1 MADQPNGYTLAPMP
15 QPRRTPRIVAAPAP
29 AVLPSRGGAAYDL
42 LRREVIRCRLR
53 PGAEVT
59 EQGLAQ
65 AYGFGKTP
73 IREALSRLAQEGLVR
88 AVPRRGYLISSITLK
103 DVQDLFAVRCLLEAE
118 AACLAAGRVDGEELR
133 RLDGLCRAGYDPSDA
148 DSAAAF
154 LAINREFHVTI
165 ARASRN
171 ERLVGMIAQLVD
183 EMERLFHLGLVLRDR
198 SEEMA
203 HEHKALVDALLAG
216 DSAAAGRIA
225 EAQIRAAQKMVVD
238 GFLTSAP
245 VLGVNLAGAG

>member
-1 MADQPNGYTLAPMP
+1 MIYDRAIDKPIHTLPI
-15 QPRRTPRIVAAPAP
+15 TSEPA
-29 AVLPSRGGAAYDL
+29 LLRSRGGAAYDL
-42 LRREVIRCRLR
+42 LRREIIRCRLR

-59 EQGLAQ
+59 EHGLAL

-73 IREALSRLAQEGLVR
+73 VREALSRLAQEGLVR
-88 AVPRRGYLISSITLK
+88 AVPRRGYLVSPITLK
-103 DVQDLFAVRCLLEAE
+103 DVQDISAVRCLLEAE
-118 AACLAAGRVDGEELR
+118 AARLAAGRVDGEELR
-133 RLDGLCRAGYDPSDA
+133 RLDDLCRAGYDPADA

-171 ERLVGMIAQLVD
+171 ERLVGMIAQLLD
-183 EMERLFHLGLVLRDR
+183 EMERLFHLGLVLRNR

-216 DSAAAGRIA
+216 DAAAAGRIA
-225 EAQIRAAQKMVVD
+225 EAQIRAAQKMVID
-238 GFLTSAP
+238 GFLTSSP
-245 VLGVNLAGAG
+245 VLAVNIAGAG

>member
-1 MADQPNGYTLAPMP
+1 MSRRSGAPRVVLP
-15 QPRRTPRIVAAPAP
+15 EPIA
-29 AVLPSRGGAAYDL
+29 LPSRGAAAYER
-42 LRREVIRCRLR
+42 LRGEIIRCRLR

-59 EQGLAQ
+59 EQGLAVG
-65 AYGFGKTP
+65 YGFGKTP

-88 AVPRRGYLISSITLK
+88 AVPRRGYVISPITLK
-103 DVQDLFAVRCLLEAE
+103 DVQDLSAVRCILEAE
-118 AACLAAGRVDGEELR
+118 AARQAAGRVDGDELR
-133 RLDGLCRAGYDPSDA
+133 RLDDLCRAGYDPADS

-171 ERLVGMIAQLVD
+171 ERLVVMIGQLLD

-203 HEHKALVDALLAG
+203 HEHKSLVDALLAG
-216 DSAAAGRIA
+216 DADSAGRIA
-225 EAQIRAAQKMVVD
+225 EAQIRAAQKMVID
-238 GFLTSAP
+238 GFLTSSP
-245 VLGVNLAGAG
+245 VLAVNIADER